1 MVYRTGMLKTKPMAE
16 KNNVK
21 DIKKKGNNLQL
32 MNKKTDFCI
41 LSSNYAS
48 CKKGLEMVIKMFMK
62 LYVSCIYAV

>member
-1 MVYRTGMLKTKPMAE
+1 MVYRTGMLKTNPMAK
-16 KNNVK
+16 KNDVK
-21 DIKKKGNNLQL
+21 DIKKKV
-32 MNKKTDFCI
+32 KI

>member
-41 LSSNYAS
+41 FSSNYAS

>member
-1 MVYRTGMLKTKPMAE
+1 MVYRTGMLKTNPMAE